1 MSIIVDHNII
11 ITLYL
16 DDITL
21 YLNVIYDCSSLQDK
35 KSSTV
40 TTPVACVKPTTLI
53 LMLPL
58 LILALVTTRKTLYQP
73 VLNLEPL
80 SRMPSFPTQEPI
92 PEEPVIVTSKDD
104 HQVKVSSTPTVPSP
118 APTFVPP
125 VVGKSSSF
133 ATTVTT
139 AVSKSNG
146 SSFTPFTF
154 VVSHLPLV

>member
-1 MSIIVDHNII
+1 MSVIVDHNI
-11 ITLYL
+11 TLYL
-16 DDITL
+16 NDYITL
-21 YLNVIYDCSSLQDK
+21 YLNVMYDCSSLQDK

-40 TTPVACVKPTTLI
+40 SNPVACVKPTTLI

-104 HQVKVSSTPTVPSP
+104 HQVKVSSAPTVPSP

-133 ATTVTT
+133 ATNVTT
-139 AVSKSNG
+139 AVSESNG